1 MVMKIIESYMLTGVV
16 VAAINLSYL
25 LFGFYIG
32 KLGSLSVTN
41 AKEQV
46 TEIAKLLGVS
56 VNLALA
62 LSAVTQVVID
72 AFTWP
77 RTLYIMIKNS
87 SFKFTAKKDK

>member
-1 MVMKIIESYMLTGVV
+1 MEMQIVEAYMLTGIA

-46 TEIAKLLGVS
+46 AEIARMLGVS
-56 VNLALA
+56 VNIALA
-62 LSAVTQVVID
+62 LSAVTQIVID
-72 AFTWP
+72 VFTWP

-87 SFKFTAKKDK
+87 SFKFTAKK